1 MCQPAAHLA
10 PRDLVERIGA
20 PLGLPYPCILAGQQ
34 LADLLTVHAGGR
46 NPSTIAAAA
55 VLLTAEEAGQH
66 LECSAVSQSA
76 GITTGTLQG
85 MLKCEQTVRCMA
97 HRAARNVCGVK
108 RARDGETA
116 LAPPEAKMLKLTTA

>member
-1 MCQPAAHLA
+1 
-10 PRDLVERIGA
+10 VERIGA

-34 LADLLTVHAGGR
+34 LADLLAVHAGGR

-55 VLLTAEEAGQH
+55 VLLTAEETGHH

-76 GITTGTLQG
+76 GITTSTLKG

-97 HRAARNVCGVK
+97 HRAARTVCGVK
-108 RARDGETA
+108 RARGGETP
-116 LAPPEAKMLKLTTA
+116 LAPPEAKMLRLTSA

>member
-20 PLGLPYPCILAGQQ
+20 PLGLPYPRILECQQ
-34 LADLLTVHAGGR
+34 LADHLAEHAGGR

-55 VLLTAEEAGQH
+55 VLLAAAEAGHH
-66 LECSAVSQSA
+66 LECSVVSQSA

-97 HRAARNVCGVK
+97 HRAARSRGLK
-108 RARDGETA
+108 RPCDGE
-116 LAPPEAKMLKLTTA
+116 LMLSQPDAKMLRLTSA